1 MRDLGKDIGPLQKVT
16 QLLYDRDLRA
26 LQSIQAEEN
35 KLRQELA
42 ALREALKTRAAHTP
56 SEIKQAYALSGEQ
69 QWVVWVDA
77 RLRILNVQLAHV
89 LARKSFLTEAAA
101 KSLGRKT
108 ALDTV
113 ARKNG
118 ETARRARN
126 RWEQENLLD
135 LRLQSRAAGR
145 DQAGGL

>member
-1 MRDLGKDIGPLQKVT
+1 MRNIGKDIGPLQKVT
-16 QLLYDRDLRA
+16 QLLFDRDLRA

-42 ALREALKTRAAHTP
+42 ALRESQKTRAAHTP
-56 SEIKQAYALSGEQ
+56 PEIKQAYALSGEQ

-77 RLRILNVQLAHV
+77 RLKILNGQLAHL

-108 ALDTV
+108 ALEAV
-113 ARKNG
+113 ARKDG

-126 RWEQENLLD
+126 RREQEKLLD

-145 DQAGGL
+145 DRTGGL